1 MLSEFLAFLDL
12 FTKSALIF
20 LVVLQSNLGLLICQP
35 GPAKLPAWP
44 LALQSCWS
52 RLQPAPGKAGTFPQH
67 PGADVLTYGWS
78 YASSLSENFFGKGFL
93 AVLFKTF
100 VILAQLSWM
109 VASCLWC
116 LALGSRGDSL
126 WCVWSAGVRQAPSG
140 DGWRLGKP
148 CLCRP
153 SLRMGQMEERDGDL
167 LWESHAGRDVGDFW
181 YLLNTAWWPE
191 FPLWHRG
198 GQELSPLCPTLLQL
212 YPTQATPHSHLP
224 LLHSWRTLGSVDC
237 PGAIGPTGGDPSS
250 NVSDRSP
257 WGASVPRLWSRAQ
270 EGSLCEQTG
279 PEAMMTASFEDY
291 LLVKAVDK
299 ICGWAGL
306 WLLLDRPRGAKTLKK
321 GLL

>member
-20 LVVLQSNLGLLICQP
+20 LVVLQSILGLLICQP

-52 RLQPAPGKAGTFPQH
+52 QLQPAPGKAGTFPQH

-93 AVLFKTF
+93 AVLFKTS

-140 DGWRLGKP
+140 GGWRLGKL

-181 YLLNTAWWPE
+181 HLLNTAWWPE
-191 FPLWHRG
+191 FSLVAQRGAGALSTLSHPAAALPNTSHASLTLASPTFSEDSRVCGLSWGHRSHRGRPFIKCQWQEPVGSVCAQTLEQGTERIPLW
-198 GQELSPLCPTLLQL
+198 
-212 YPTQATPHSHLP
+212 A
-224 LLHSWRTLGSVDC
+224 D
-237 PGAIGPTGGDPSS
+237 
-250 NVSDRSP
+250 
-257 WGASVPRLWSRAQ
+257 WSRGNDDSQ
-270 EGSLCEQTG
+270 LWGLSSCQ
-279 PEAMMTASFEDY
+279 SSRQD
-291 LLVKAVDK
+291 
-299 ICGWAGL
+299 L
-306 WLLLDRPRGAKTLKK
+306 WLSRALVVAWQTQGC
-321 GLL
+321 